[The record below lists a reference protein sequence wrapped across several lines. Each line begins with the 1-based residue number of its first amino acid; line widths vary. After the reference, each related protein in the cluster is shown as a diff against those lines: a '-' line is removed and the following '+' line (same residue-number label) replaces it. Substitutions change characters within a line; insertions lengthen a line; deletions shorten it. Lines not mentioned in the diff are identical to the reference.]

1 MQAVENLGRSIR
13 KRLEPGRGQRPG
25 RPSDPLWVVQRKVS
39 MMESTLQQLEEI
51 ASHVSDDTRRV
62 SPMQIAAVLLEE
74 AVSHTYG

>member
-1 MQAVENLGRSIR
+1 
-13 KRLEPGRGQRPG
+13 
-25 RPSDPLWVVQRKVS
+25 